1 MALGGAVLGGR
12 YVLDELI
19 GSGGYGEVW
28 RATDTVLSRPVAVKL
43 LHPRYT
49 RHSEALGRFRA
60 EARHAG
66 SLSQENIAQVFDYG
80 EPADGQPPYLVMELV
95 DGPSLEA
102 VLVDGPLGVSRTMD
116 IVAQA
121 AAGLRAAHAAG
132 MIHRDI
138 KPGNLLLTPSGIV
151 KITDFGTAH
160 TIGSAAVT
168 ASGELIGTPG
178 YLAPERAEGEPATP
192 ASDLYSLGMVAYECL
207 AGVPPFT
214 GTALEVALAHRDRPL
229 PPLPP
234 TVGTDVCAFVMRLT
248 AKDPVRRMGDAAEV
262 AVWAGLLRD
271 GVGVDALR
279 AWPDPPAG
287 TPPAASWLQRRTVL
301 AYACVAVTAVV
312 VIVLVSVIGFASPP
326 APVTASPAS
335 PPSPYG
341 AAAPPAGGPVT
352 NPVMSPDRAPAASPL
367 AQQEPAGVAPAGET
381 VTSGHGH
388 GYGRDNGGGKAKG
401 QAGGVG
407 NGLGKGNGNGQGD

>member
-1 MALGGAVLGGR
+1 MALGEAVLGGR

-19 GSGGYGEVW
+19 GSGGYGVVW

-43 LHPRYT
+43 LQPRYT
-49 RHSEALGRFRA
+49 QHSEALGRFRA

-66 SLSQENIAQVFDYG
+66 SLSQENIAQVLDYG

-102 VLVDGPLGVSRTMD
+102 VLADGPLDASRTMD

-121 AAGLRAAHAAG
+121 AVALRAAHAAG

-138 KPGNLLLTPSGIV
+138 KPGNLLLDSDGTV

-160 TIGSAAVT
+160 TIGSAPVT

-178 YLAPERAEGEPATP
+178 YLAPERAEGKRATP

-234 TVGTDVCAFVMRLT
+234 SVSTDVCAFVMRLT
-248 AKDPVRRMGDAAEV
+248 AKDPVRRLDDAAEV

-279 AWPDPPAG
+279 AWPDPPPG
-287 TPPAASWLQRRTVL
+287 PTPVTGWLQRRTIL
-301 AYACVAVTAVV
+301 AYACVAVTVVV
-312 VIVLVSVIGFASPP
+312 VIALASVIGFASTP

-335 PPSPYG
+335 PPSSHG
-341 AAAPPAGGPVT
+341 AAPPARGPIT
-352 NPVMSPDRAPAASPL
+352 NPVTSPGRPPAASPV
-367 AQQEPAGVAPAGET
+367 AQREPASVVPAAEA

-388 GYGRDNGGGKAKG
+388 GYGRGNGGGRAKG
-401 QAGGVG
+401 QAGSNG
-407 NGLGKGNGNGQGD
+407 NDQGKGNGNGQAD

>member
-1 MALGGAVLGGR
+1 
-12 YVLDELI
+12 
-19 GSGGYGEVW
+19 
-28 RATDTVLSRPVAVKL
+28 
-43 LHPRYT
+43 
-49 RHSEALGRFRA
+49 
-60 EARHAG
+60 
-66 SLSQENIAQVFDYG
+66 
-80 EPADGQPPYLVMELV
+80 
-95 DGPSLEA
+95 
-102 VLVDGPLGVSRTMD
+102 
-116 IVAQA
+116 
-121 AAGLRAAHAAG
+121 

-178 YLAPERAEGEPATP
+178 YLAPERAEGEQVTP

-207 AGVPPFT
+207 AGDPPFT

-234 TVGTDVCAFVMRLT
+234 SVGADVCAFVTRLT

-279 AWPDPPAG
+279 AWPDPPPG
-287 TPPAASWLQRRTVL
+287 TLPATSWLQRRAVL

-312 VIVLVSVIGFASPP
+312 IIVLASVIGFASTP

-335 PPSPYG
+335 PPSPRG
-341 AAAPPAGGPVT
+341 AAPPAGGPVT
-352 NPVMSPDRAPAASPL
+352 SPDRAPAASPV
-367 AQQEPAGVAPAGET
+367 AQQEPASLAPAAEA

-388 GYGRDNGGGKAKG
+388 GYGRDNGGGRAKG
-401 QAGGVG
+401 QAG
-407 NGLGKGNGNGQGD
+407 NGQGKGNGNGQGD